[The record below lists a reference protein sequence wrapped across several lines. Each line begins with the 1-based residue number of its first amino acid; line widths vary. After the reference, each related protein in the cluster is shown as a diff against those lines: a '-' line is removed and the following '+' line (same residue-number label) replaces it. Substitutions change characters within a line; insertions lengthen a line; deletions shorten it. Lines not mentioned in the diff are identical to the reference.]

1 MNTSSELL
9 MIEENMKALLT
20 ITDIRLTDKLKHS
33 LSRTGVKFQLLMHGH
48 GSAESHLL
56 AMLGLGDN
64 KKAVTLSVVPGNL
77 VQKIYYN
84 LEKDLKLSF
93 AGNGIAFTLPVTHL
107 STTLTQL
114 VNHSPAANQ
123 EQQPTK
129 PTFQNTEDKAMTDAP
144 FELIITIVNRGHFDT
159 VKNAARALGARGG
172 TLMHG
177 LGVGGSEALQF
188 LGIHLQPEKD
198 VVLIVVQKEDVK
210 GVMKAIVKEAGIN
223 TPGKGVCFSLPV
235 DSAYGLAQKDIPVEQ
250 E

>member
-1 MNTSSELL
+1 
-9 MIEENMKALLT
+9 MKTLIT
-20 ITDIRLTDKLKHS
+20 ITDIRLTEKLKHS

-64 KKAVTLSVVPGNL
+64 KKAITLSVVPGDL
-77 VQKIYYN
+77 VHRIYYN

-93 AGNGIAFTLPVTHL
+93 AGNGIAFTLPVKHL
-107 STTLTQL
+107 SSALTQF
-114 VNHSPAANQ
+114 VNTPNAA
-123 EQQPTK
+123 PKT
-129 PTFQNTEDKAMTDAP
+129 TAQNTEEKTMTEATH
-144 FELIITIVNRGHFDT
+144 ELIITIVNRGHFDT

-177 LGVGGSEALQF
+177 LGVGGAEALQF

-198 VVLIVVQKEDVK
+198 VVLIVVQKEDAK

-223 TPGKGVCFSLPV
+223 TPGKGVCFALPV
-235 DSAYGLAQKDIPVEQ
+235 DSAYGLAQKDIPEDQ
-250 E
+250 A